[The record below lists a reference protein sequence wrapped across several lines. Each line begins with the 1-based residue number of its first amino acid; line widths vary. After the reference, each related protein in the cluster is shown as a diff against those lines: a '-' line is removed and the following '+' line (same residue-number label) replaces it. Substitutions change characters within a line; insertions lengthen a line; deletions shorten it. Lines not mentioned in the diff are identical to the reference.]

1 MPKHVGRNVS
11 RGCIR
16 HTITGTSEFVSVE
29 MSRSDIDCRDAFRV
43 GVRLLCAL
51 TTSGL
56 AETKNPRFE
65 RLTFLS
71 AWSFDMDAYG
81 CVEIPEIDN
90 SRAA

>member
-1 MPKHVGRNVS
+1 MPKHVGRTVS

-16 HTITGTSEFVSVE
+16 HAITGTSAFMSVE
-29 MSRSDIDCRDAFRV
+29 MSRSDIDCRDAF

-65 RLTFLS
+65 RLTVLS

-90 SRAA
+90 SKAA